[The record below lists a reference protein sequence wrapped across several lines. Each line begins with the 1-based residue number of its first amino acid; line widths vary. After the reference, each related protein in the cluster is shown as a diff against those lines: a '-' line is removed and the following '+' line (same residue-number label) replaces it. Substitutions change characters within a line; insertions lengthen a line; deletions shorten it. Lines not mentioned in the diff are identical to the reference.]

1 MGVGV
6 SLCVCLLLRWWWV
19 DNELGPEEMAA
30 LAPALGSSWTGAEV
44 GPGLGIQLR
53 FGAQAGRLLFVGH
66 KDKYSGNG
74 TGLWLSDDGGVHWHV
89 QHHFAWMNEA
99 QLGEVDGAVFVL
111 LRNNQSCAC
120 FCLSFVKLSQLK
132 RSLLLVLYSQAAA
145 LLLLPL
151 LMAVIPGHLLSST
164 QSCTI
169 QQHKLQ

>member
-1 MGVGV
+1 MCSCDSRQIWSIDGGDTFSSFV
-6 SLCVCLLLRWWWV
+6 SI
-19 DNELGPEEMAA
+19 
-30 LAPALGSSWTGAEV
+30 APALGSSWTGAEV

-132 RSLLLVLYSQAAA
+132 RSLLLVLYG
-145 LLLLPL
+145 LL
-151 LMAVIPGHLLSST
+151 
-164 QSCTI
+164 CFF
-169 QQHKLQ
+169 